1 MFKSKSFDSIF
12 NKLSV
17 NILHEK
23 KNKSFNNFNILTKKG
38 KQSYISYGEYMNKNI
53 YNKIP
58 KVKRQKIIHYYYK
71 NLLSNL

>member
-12 NKLSV
+12 NKLTTKA
-17 NILHEK
+17 LERK
-23 KNKSFNNFNILTKKG
+23 KSNSFNNFNILKKKG

-58 KVKRQKIIHYYYK
+58 KIKRQKMIQYYYK
-71 NLLSNL
+71 TLLSNL